1 MTTELLTVRDL
12 SVRIETFRQ
21 TSHVL
26 SEVGVAVEPGQT
38 LGVVGE
44 TGCGKSL
51 LTLAVL
57 GLLPGAARV
66 AGGEVSYLGRD
77 LLRCSAVELQQ
88 LRGAQ
93 ISFIPPN
100 PRSSLD
106 PVRRI
111 GETLAAVIRAHRP
124 LGRADAQGEA
134 EKMLEQV
141 GIPDPAERLNAYPF
155 ELSGGMAQRIAIAMA
170 LINSPKLLIA
180 DEPTSGLDVTVQAQ
194 ILELLAE
201 LSRDFHTGTLMVT
214 RDLAIVAHYCD
225 SVAVMYAGWIVE
237 QSDVRRF
244 FAGPLHPYS
253 TAILA
258 AVSPKERKRSYF
270 SMGGNAPRLTQPAG
284 ECVCADRCQLVEPIC
299 RTVMPPLVEVEP
311 GRLVRCHVIARRAE
325 DASR

>member
-1 MTTELLTVRDL
+1 MELLTVQDL

-21 TSHVL
+21 TTHVL
-26 SEVGVAVEPGQT
+26 SEVGVAVESGRT

-51 LTLAVL
+51 VTLAIL
-57 GLLPGAARV
+57 GLLPGAAKV
-66 AGGEVSYLGRD
+66 SGGEVRYLGRD
-77 LLRCSAVELQQ
+77 LLRCSAHELQR

-124 LGRADAQGEA
+124 LSRTDAHGEA
-134 EKMLEQV
+134 ERMLQQV

-170 LINSPKLLIA
+170 LINSPKVLIA

-194 ILELLAE
+194 ILELLAK
-201 LSRDFHTGTLMVT
+201 LSRDFQTGTLMVT

-237 QSDVRRF
+237 QSDVRQF
-244 FAGPLHPYS
+244 FAAPLHPYS

-258 AVSPKERKRSYF
+258 AVSPKEHKRSYF
-270 SMGGNAPRLTQPAG
+270 SMAGNAPRLTQPARA
-284 ECVCADRCQLVEPIC
+284 CVCVDRCQLVEPIC
-299 RTVMPPLVEVEP
+299 RTAMPPLVQVEP
-311 GRLVRCHVIARRAE
+311 GRFVRCHVVARQAE